1 MEETR
6 MSSTSSINLA
16 DLDLFEKG
24 APWDSFAALRADSPI
39 HFNDEGDDGSG
50 FYSVVRYHDI
60 VKVLRDSDTFTSER
74 FTNLEEVDAEQEE
87 ARRSLLETDGSRHR
101 ALRRLLQGQF
111 TPAAVARYETFLRG
125 LTATTLDNAFA
136 KKEFDFVTEVSAD
149 FPIQVLAKLLDVP
162 DEDTDKLID
171 WGNRMI
177 GNTDPEHAD
186 ILINDPESEKY
197 RLVPFRSPAAL
208 EVFAYGDELAR
219 QRRGKDGDDLVS
231 VLVNSD
237 LSDGIP
243 LTERDFHTNFL
254 LLVVAG
260 NETTRHTISHTMN
273 NLINNPNQLAY
284 LQENPDMIPWAV
296 EEFLRFASPV
306 YHFRRTTTRD
316 VELGG
321 VMIPQGKKVVPWFAS
336 GNRDETVFD
345 RANNMDV
352 TRNPNEHMT
361 FGRGGPHMC
370 LGNALAR
377 IELRVMFEDL
387 IARVDSVERTGD
399 IDFLRSNFVHGIKR
413 MPVKVNLR

>member
-1 MEETR
+1 MV
-6 MSSTSSINLA
+6 SASSINLA
-16 DLDLFEKG
+16 DLDLFQNGSPKE
-24 APWDSFAALRADSPI
+24 AFAELRKNSPI
-39 HFNDEGDDGSG
+39 HWNEEEKPNHG
-50 FYSVVRYHDI
+50 FWSVTRFHDI
-60 VKVLRDSDTFTSER
+60 VAVLRDPDTFTSER

-87 ARRSLLETDGSRHR
+87 ARRSLLETDGTRHR

-111 TPAAVARYETFLRG
+111 TPQAVAVYETFLRG
-125 LTATTLDNAFA
+125 LTAQTLDKAFA
-136 KKEFDFVTEVSAD
+136 KGTFDFVDEVAAD

-162 DEDTDKLID
+162 ESDTGQLIE
-171 WGNRMI
+171 WGNRMV
-177 GNTDPEHAD
+177 GFDDPEHAD
-186 ILINDPESEKY
+186 LMMNDPESEKY

-219 QRRGKDGDDLVS
+219 QRKGKDGKDLVS
-231 VLVNSD
+231 VLVNSPM
-237 LSDGIP
+237 SDGIP

-260 NETTRHTISHTMN
+260 NETTRHTITHTMN
-273 NLINNPNQLAY
+273 NLMNNPDQLAY

-296 EEFLRFASPV
+296 EEFLRYASPV
-306 YHFRRTTTRD
+306 YHFRRTATKDT
-316 VELGG
+316 EING
-321 VMIPQGKKVVPWFAS
+321 VKIKAGDKVVPWFAS
-336 GNRDETVFD
+336 GNYDEEIFD
-345 RANNMDV
+345 NPNKMDV

-387 IARVDSVERTGD
+387 IGRISSMERTGD

-413 MPVKVNLR
+413 MPVKVNLK

>member
-1 MEETR
+1 MK
-6 MSSTSSINLA
+6 SITLANL
-16 DLDLFEKG
+16 DVFENG
-24 APWDSFAALRADSPI
+24 APWSLFADLRRESPI
-39 HFNDEGDDGSG
+39 HWNEEEKPNSG
-50 FYSVVRYHDI
+50 FFSVTRYHDI

-87 ARRSLLETDGSRHR
+87 ARRSLLETDGTRHR

-111 TPAAVARYETFLRG
+111 TPQAVAKYETFLRG

-136 KKEFDFVTEVSAD
+136 KGEFDFVEEVAAD

-162 DEDTDKLID
+162 ESDTGQLID

-177 GNTDPEHAD
+177 GFDDPEHAD
-186 ILINDPESEKY
+186 VLINDPESEKY
-197 RLVPFRSPAAL
+197 RLVPFKSPAAL

-219 QRRGKDGDDLVS
+219 QRKGKDGTDLVS
-231 VLVNSD
+231 VLVNSPM
-237 LSDGIP
+237 SDGIA

-273 NLINNPNQLAY
+273 NLINNPNQLAL
-284 LQENPDMIPWAV
+284 LQERPDLIPWAV
-296 EEFLRFASPV
+296 EEFLRYASPV
-306 YHFRRTTTRD
+306 YHFRRTATKD
-316 VELGG
+316 VDFNG
-321 VMIPQGKKVVPWFAS
+321 VEIKQGQKIVPWFAS
-336 GNRDETVFD
+336 GNRDDSVFE
-345 RANNMDV
+345 NPNKFDV
-352 TRNPNEHMT
+352 TRNPNEHMA

-387 IARVDSVERTGD
+387 VSRVDKVERVGD
-399 IDFLRSNFVHGIKR
+399 VDFLRSNFVHGIKR
-413 MPVKVNLR
+413 MPVKVTLR

>member
-1 MEETR
+1 MKNVT
-6 MSSTSSINLA
+6 LA
-16 DLDLFEKG
+16 NLDLFANG
-24 APWDSFAALRADSPI
+24 APWSLFEDLRRESPM
-39 HFNDEGDDGSG
+39 HWNEEEAPNSG
-50 FYSVVRYHDI
+50 FYSVTRFHDI
-60 VKVLRDSDTFTSER
+60 VKILRDSETFTSER

-87 ARRSLLETDGSRHR
+87 ARRSLLETDGTRHR

-111 TPAAVARYETFLRG
+111 TPQAVAKYETFLRG

-136 KKEFDFVTEVSAD
+136 KTEFDFVEEVAAD

-162 DEDTDKLID
+162 ESDTGQLID

-177 GNTDPEHAD
+177 GFDDPEHAD
-186 ILINDPESEKY
+186 VLINDPESEKY

-219 QRRGKDGDDLVS
+219 QRKGKDGTDLVS
-231 VLVNSD
+231 VLVNSPM
-237 LSDGIP
+237 SDGIA

-273 NLINNPNQLAY
+273 NLINNPDQLAL
-284 LQENPDMIPWAV
+284 LQERPDLIPWAV
-296 EEFLRFASPV
+296 EEFLRYASPV
-306 YHFRRTTTRD
+306 YHFRRTATKD
-316 VELGG
+316 VEFNG
-321 VMIPQGKKVVPWFAS
+321 VQIKKGQKLVPWFAS
-336 GNRDETVFD
+336 GNRDDAVFENPD
-345 RANNMDV
+345 KFDV
-352 TRNPNEHMT
+352 TRNPNEHMA

-387 IARVDSVERTGD
+387 VNRVDKVERVGD
-399 IDFLRSNFVHGIKR
+399 VDFLRSNFVHGIKR
-413 MPVKVNLR
+413 MPVKVSLR